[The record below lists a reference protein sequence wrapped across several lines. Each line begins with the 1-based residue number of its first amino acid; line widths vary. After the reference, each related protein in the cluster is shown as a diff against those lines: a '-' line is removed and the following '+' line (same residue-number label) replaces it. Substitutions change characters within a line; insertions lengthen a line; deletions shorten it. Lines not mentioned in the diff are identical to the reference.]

1 MNPFKSRWSAWRVAG
16 LAMLA
21 GLGSIQA
28 QAAYPER
35 PVTLLVPFA
44 AGGPTDIVARAL
56 ASSME
61 KSLGQTVVVEN
72 KPSAGGVVAPG
83 EVARSTPDGY
93 KILIHHL
100 GMATAP
106 SLYRKLAY
114 KPTEDFVHLGLINAV
129 PMTLLARPNF
139 PANNM
144 AEAVKYIQANSKTL
158 NLANAGLGAAS
169 HLCGLMFMSII
180 NTDLTTVP
188 YKGTAPAL
196 TDLMGGQTDLLCDQT
211 TATIPHIK
219 GGKIKVFAVTSP
231 QRIEAIKE
239 VPTAAEAGL
248 KGFELSIWH
257 GLYAPK
263 GLPPE
268 IAKKLNDSLRAAMKD
283 ENFKKRMVELGS
295 VMFPENQLTPEAH
308 LSFLKSETE
317 RWGKLIV
324 KSGQFAD

>member
-1 MNPFKSRWSAWRVAG
+1 MISIPSRWRLAG
-16 LAMLA
+16 LATLA
-21 GLGSIQA
+21 AVLSFQA
-28 QAAYPER
+28 QAAYPEK

-61 KSLGQTVVVEN
+61 KSLGQTVIVEN

-129 PMTLLARPNF
+129 PMTLLAKPNF

-144 AEAVKYIQANSKTL
+144 AEAVKYIQANAKTI

-169 HLCGLMFMSII
+169 HLCGLMFMSLI

-188 YKGTAPAL
+188 YKGTNPAM

-211 TATIPHIK
+211 TATIPHIR
-219 GGKIKVFAVTSP
+219 VARSRCL
-231 QRIEAIKE
+231 Q
-239 VPTAAEAGL
+239 
-248 KGFELSIWH
+248 
-257 GLYAPK
+257 
-263 GLPPE
+263 
-268 IAKKLNDSLRAAMKD
+268 
-283 ENFKKRMVELGS
+283 
-295 VMFPENQLTPEAH
+295 
-308 LSFLKSETE
+308 
-317 RWGKLIV
+317 
-324 KSGQFAD
+324 